1 MAKHTPR
8 FYFTEPPFDPEI
20 PATCLRAEIL
30 VWQAENGRD
39 PIGERLE
46 RKEGVHIAD
55 ITDVLKEA
63 VTPDGHGGGAVLYH
77 IDRARLTV
85 LKPEARAEAEK
96 RNPGENLFL
105 VLPFRVLGEVQNV
118 KEARIGSVHFTP
130 EDFQALVELATKT
143 PKFREAVIEGLRGAL
158 LEVFSAPVFE
168 PPKRIKEE
176 IFRAYDRAVTARG
189 KLFSLVKE
197 KLPEPLRENLKLVG
211 PDRVALTEPVEN
223 ESILRRTP
231 FRLSKTDPWTL
242 VVNRRTKTGKELA
255 EKMSVLYEEGL
266 FYPAF
271 WLADYAES
279 DRFGFLRFHLDEKR
293 NTILYVGV
301 FGVDEEKMERDGW
314 RRWRM
319 WVAPPASV
327 VQGWSNSYEYWR
339 EI

>member
-46 RKEGVHIAD
+46 RKENIHIAD
-55 ITDVLKEA
+55 VADVLKEA
-63 VTPDGHGGGAVLYH
+63 IMPNGCGGGAAIYYM
-77 IDRARLTV
+77 DRARLAA

-96 RNPGENLFL
+96 RNPDENLFL

-118 KEARIGSVHFTP
+118 KEARIGSVHFKP
-130 EDFQALVELATKT
+130 EDFRALVELAAKT
-143 PKFREAVIEGLRGAL
+143 PKFREAVIEGLQGVIP
-158 LEVFSAPVFE
+158 EVLSAPVFE
-168 PPKRIKEE
+168 PPEKVKKE
-176 IFRAYDRAVTARG
+176 IFRAYDRAVAARE

-211 PDRVALTEPVEN
+211 PDRVALTEPIED
-223 ESILRRTP
+223 ESVLRRTP

-242 VVNRRTKTGKELA
+242 VVNCRTKMGRELA
-255 EKMSVLYEEGL
+255 EKMNVLCEEGL
-266 FYPAF
+266 FHPAF
-271 WLADYAES
+271 WLADYAGS

-293 NTILYVGV
+293 GVVLYIGV
-301 FGVDEEKMERDGW
+301 FGVDEEKMEKDGW
-314 RRWRM
+314 RKWRM
-319 WVAPPASV
+319 WVAPP
-327 VQGWSNSYEYWR
+327 E
-339 EI
+339 